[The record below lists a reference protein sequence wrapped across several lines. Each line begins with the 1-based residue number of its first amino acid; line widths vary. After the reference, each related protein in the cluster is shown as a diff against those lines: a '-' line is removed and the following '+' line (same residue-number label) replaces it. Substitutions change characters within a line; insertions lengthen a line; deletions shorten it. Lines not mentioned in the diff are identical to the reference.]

1 MRAVLVENPGDE
13 SRLVLGEFDTPHPA
27 ENELLVRVHATAL
40 NRADLLQRSGKYPV
54 PKGASPL
61 LGLEMAG
68 VVEEVGSGCSGWS
81 VGDRVFGLLP
91 GGGYAEFATI
101 PQEMAMP
108 IPDSYSFEEAAAIPE
123 VFLTAYQ
130 ALVWL
135 GELKE
140 GEDILIHAGASGVG
154 TAAIQLAKEIGA
166 RIWVTASKPKH
177 KLCITLGAQGA
188 IDYKSEDFVERI
200 NTLTQEKGV
209 NLIIDF
215 LGASYLSKN
224 IECLGLDGR
233 LVMLALMGGARVDSL
248 NLATL
253 FRKRIH
259 LKASTLRNR
268 SLSYKVA
275 LTKAFNDDF
284 GTSLGKGLIKPIID
298 SIYDW
303 SEVAKAHN
311 RMAAN
316 LNAGKIVLKV
326 T

>member
-1 MRAVLVENPGDE
+1 MRAVLVDNPGDE
-13 SRLVLGEFDTPHPA
+13 SRLVLGEFATPQPA
-27 ENELLVRVHATAL
+27 GNELLVRVHATAL

-68 VVEEVGSGCSGWS
+68 VVEEVGSDCSGWS

-108 IPDSYSFEEAAAIPE
+108 IPDSFSFEEAAAIPE

-135 GELKE
+135 GDLKE
-140 GEDILIHAGASGVG
+140 GEDVLIHAGASGVG

-177 KLCITLGAQGA
+177 ELCIALGAQGA
-188 IDYKSEDFVERI
+188 IDYKSEDFVERV
-200 NTLTQEKGV
+200 NALTQENGV
-209 NLIIDF
+209 HLIIDF

-224 IECLGLDGR
+224 IESLGLDGR
-233 LVMLALMGGARVDSL
+233 LVMLALMGGARVDSF
-248 NLATL
+248 NLAKL

-268 SLSYKVA
+268 SLDYKVA

-284 GTSLGKGLIKPIID
+284 GAQLRKDIIKPIID
-298 SIYDW
+298 SVYDW
-303 SEVAKAHN
+303 TEVTEAHN
-311 RMAAN
+311 RMSAN
-316 LNAGKIVLKV
+316 KNSGKIVLKIS
-326 T
+326 

>member
-13 SRLVLGEFDTPHPA
+13 SRLVLGKFETPNPA
-27 ENELLVRVHATAL
+27 DHELLVRVYATAL

-68 VVEEVGSGCSGWS
+68 VVEQVGNGCAGWS

-108 IPDSYSFEEAAAIPE
+108 IPGSFSFEEAAAIPE

-135 GELKE
+135 GDLKE
-140 GEDILIHAGASGVG
+140 GEDVLIHAGASGVG
-154 TAAIQLAKEIGA
+154 TAATQLAKEIGA
-166 RIWVTASKPKH
+166 RIWVTASRPKH
-177 KLCITLGAQGA
+177 ELCLALGAERA
-188 IDYKSEDFVERI
+188 IDYKSEDFAERI

-209 NLIIDF
+209 DLIIDF
-215 LGASYLSKN
+215 LGASYLNKN
-224 IECLGLDGR
+224 IESLGLDGR
-233 LVMLALMGGARVDSL
+233 LVMLALMGGARVDSF
-248 NLATL
+248 NLSKL

-268 SLSYKVA
+268 SIDYKVA
-275 LTKAFNDDF
+275 LTKAFSDDF
-284 GTSLGKGLIKPIID
+284 GVQLSKGIIKPIID
-298 SIYDW
+298 SVYDW
-303 SEVAKAHN
+303 TEVTEAHN
-311 RMAAN
+311 RMSAN
-316 LNAGKIVLKV
+316 KNSGKIILKIS
-326 T
+326 